1 MGKGRKPNDSLL
13 LRLESGLSSDPNFL
27 MRYHL
32 DYHTS
37 QMSESRTHCYIQYWY
52 MLFHQSFLQVAA
64 LMIFRV
70 WMLGGHLPYFTKQD
84 NPASFSDSLATR
96 IMTYWYLIAFNSWLL
111 LSPSV
116 LSYDWQMGSIP
127 LVESLWDSRNLATLM
142 FIVIAVLLVY
152 SSVVSNKTDVSTE
165 DWPSSPGTP
174 PFAVLIVQTSYSE
187 TYSVYCLK
195 KGKLTE

>member
-1 MGKGRKPNDSLL
+1 
-13 LRLESGLSSDPNFL
+13 
-27 MRYHL
+27 
-32 DYHTS
+32 
-37 QMSESRTHCYIQYWY
+37 
-52 MLFHQSFLQVAA
+52 MLFHLSFLQVVA

-152 SSVVSNKTDVSTE
+152 SSVVSNKTDVSAE
-165 DWPSSPGTP
+165 DSPLLGP
-174 PFAVLIVQTSYSE
+174 LPLQCSLY
-187 TYSVYCLK
+187 
-195 KGKLTE
+195 KLPMVGHILCTG

>member
-1 MGKGRKPNDSLL
+1 
-13 LRLESGLSSDPNFL
+13 
-27 MRYHL
+27 
-32 DYHTS
+32 
-37 QMSESRTHCYIQYWY
+37 
-52 MLFHQSFLQVAA
+52 MLFHQSFLQVVA

-111 LSPSV
+111 LTPSV

-127 LVESLWDSRNLATLM
+127 LVESLWDSRNLATLT

-152 SSVVSNKTDVSTE
+152 SSVVSNKTDVSIE

-174 PFAVLIVQTSYSE
+174 LFAVLIVKTSHSE
-187 TYSVYCLK
+187 SVYCLK
-195 KGKLTE
+195 KGKLTEYKVHYCEMQERCQVQGNVPCDPVTSRQHAWRQKIRPVIV

>member
-1 MGKGRKPNDSLL
+1 MQTLL
-13 LRLESGLSSDPNFL
+13 HS
-27 MRYHL
+27 
-32 DYHTS
+32 
-37 QMSESRTHCYIQYWY
+37 Y
-52 MLFHQSFLQVAA
+52 MLFHQSFLQVVA

-84 NPASFSDSLATR
+84 NPASFSDFLATR
-96 IMTYWYLIAFNSWLL
+96 IMTYWYLIVFNSWLL

-165 DWPSSPGTP
+165 D
-174 PFAVLIVQTSYSE
+174 
-187 TYSVYCLK
+187 
-195 KGKLTE
+195 